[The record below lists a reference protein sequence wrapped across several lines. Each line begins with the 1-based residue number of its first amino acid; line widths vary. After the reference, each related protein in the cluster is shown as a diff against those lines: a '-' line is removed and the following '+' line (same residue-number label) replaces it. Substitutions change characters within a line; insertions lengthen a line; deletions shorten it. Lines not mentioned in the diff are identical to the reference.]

1 MGRRVAMLLHASVS
15 IGAGVLFFY
24 FVLPRWPELMGDTSH
39 KLGTALRITTGVLI
53 GLAALPVLFTLLRTR
68 RPELGTPKLALSLR
82 TWSIV
87 GHILAG
93 VLVVGTAISEIW
105 LSVDTFGRWLFAIY
119 GAAAAIAVLAF
130 FSFYLSFIAELPPP
144 PPKPLKP
151 KKEKERRVRRKKK
164 DAEAAEDLDDDVD
177 DEAEAEA
184 EEAEA
189 DEAEDDEADAAEAE
203 PAEVAETETEATE
216 PAAAEPVAE
225 SAEEEPAETT
235 ESPKPDAAET
245 DEAPAD
251 EAEPRT
257 GLRNRR
263 PSGKTSHRRR
273 RTRGGIAVDE

>member
-151 KKEKERRVRRKKK
+151 KKEKERRRRRKKK
-164 DAEAAEDLDDDVD
+164 DAEAAADLDEDVAD
-177 DEAEAEA
+177 
-184 EEAEA
+184 EAEA
-189 DEAEDDEADAAEAE
+189 DEAEAEAE

-225 SAEEEPAETT
+225 SAEEEPAETA